1 MQNTLPR
8 ITVPPITTTTMRQR
22 RDRVTLTLITLVV
35 VLSLWDTPLTILGI
49 VAIVSW
55 LWLLAIVK
63 HENTPRYR
71 RHTDTGNQ

>member
-1 MQNTLPR
+1 MPDTLSR
-8 ITVPPITTTTMRQR
+8 LRVPPITTTTMRQR
-22 RDRVTLTLITLVV
+22 RDRVTLTLITLAVV
-35 VLSLWDTPLTILGI
+35 VSLWDTPLTILGI